1 MEEKQF
7 GDYLSALRRNKLAF
21 SLIFAAVLV
30 VSLLTAVLLPPVYRS
45 TATILIEEQE
55 IPTDLVRT
63 TITSFATQRLQT
75 ISQRVM
81 TRSNLMAI
89 VEKFKL
95 YEDERKKETT
105 DEIVERMRDDI
116 SFKTLSADVIDPRSG
131 RPTQATIAF
140 TLTYDSHNAELSQKV
155 ANEITSLYLEENLKM
170 RTRQTAEASD
180 FLTNEVAQIGAYAT
194 ELEQKLS
201 KFKEAHLNELPE
213 QKQLNTQS
221 LDRIESEIKD
231 IDLHIRTLLE
241 HNSLID
247 GQLAQIP
254 SESPV
259 IASTGQHI
267 MSSSERLKALRTEY
281 ISLSAQYSE
290 KHPDV
295 VKLRQEIE
303 ALEKD
308 VGQVD
313 SSIDQ
318 MRQLEK
324 LRTERAS
331 MSEKYADGH
340 PDAAALDRKI
350 AALEKAVRVTKSSG
364 KKKATAKPKDES
376 ADNPAYLNLAAQKQ
390 SNILEIAGLNKRRGE
405 LQEKLQAY
413 EKRLQNS
420 PDVERQYYSL
430 LRDWE
435 NTNLR
440 YREMKAKQM
449 DAQVAEQLER
459 KSKGERFS
467 VVEPPSLPEKPLKPN
482 RPAIAV
488 LGLVL
493 ALAVAVGYIALRETL
508 DKSVRKLAQITE
520 IVGAP
525 PLAVIP
531 HLYLDED
538 IKAKSQRGMMLLA
551 ALALGLAIALAL
563 VHWLWIPLDVLW
575 FRGMRKLDLL
585 LG

>member
-1 MEEKQF
+1 MEDKQF
-7 GDYLSALRRNKLAF
+7 SDYLAALRRNKFAF
-21 SLIFAAVLV
+21 SLMFGAVLTASV
-30 VSLLTAVLLPPVYRS
+30 LTALLLPPVYRS

-55 IPTDLVRT
+55 IPTDLVRS

-81 TRSNLMAI
+81 TRSNLMSI
-89 VEKFKL
+89 VEKFNL
-95 YEDERKKETT
+95 YEKERKKETT

-140 TLTYDSHNAELSQKV
+140 TLSYDGHNADLSQKV

-180 FLTNEVAQIGAYAT
+180 FLTSEVTQIGAYAM

-213 QKQLNTQS
+213 QKQLNTQA
-221 LDRIESEIKD
+221 LERLENEIKE
-231 IDLHIRTLLE
+231 IDLHIRTLQE
-241 HNSLID
+241 HNFLID
-247 GQLAQIP
+247 GQLGQIP
-254 SESPV
+254 PESPV
-259 IASTGQHI
+259 ISATGQHI
-267 MSSSERLKALRTEY
+267 MSPSEKLKALRTEF
-281 ISLSAQYSE
+281 ISLSAQRSD

-295 VKLRQEIE
+295 LKLRQEIE
-303 ALEKD
+303 ALEKNL
-308 VGQVD
+308 GHVD
-313 SSIDQ
+313 SSADQ
-318 MRQLEK
+318 AKYLEQLK
-324 LRTERAS
+324 TERAA

-340 PDAAALDRKI
+340 PDVSALDKKI
-350 AALEKAVRVTKSSG
+350 AALEQAARSPQS
-364 KKKATAKPKDES
+364 APRNAPAADQN
-376 ADNPAYLNLAAQKQ
+376 ADNPAYLNLSAQKQ
-390 SNILEIAGLNKRRGE
+390 SNILEIAGLSKRRAE
-405 LQEKLQAY
+405 LQTKLQTY
-413 EKRLQNS
+413 EKRLQNA
-420 PDVERQYYSL
+420 PDVERQYLSMV
-430 LRDWE
+430 RDWE

-449 DAQVAEQLER
+449 EAQVAEQLER

-482 RPAIAV
+482 RPAIAA

-493 ALAVAVGYIALRETL
+493 ALAVAAGFIATRESL
-508 DKSVRKLAQITE
+508 DKSIRKLGQIAYLT
-520 IVGAP
+520 GTP

-531 HLYLDED
+531 YLDLDEEV
-538 IKAKSQRGMMLLA
+538 KAKSQQAVVLLGALAAGLVIALLLA
-551 ALALGLAIALAL
+551 
-563 VHWLWIPLDVLW
+563 HWLWIPLDVLW
-575 FRGMRKLDLL
+575 FRGLRKLDLL